1 MVKILKFIYVMII
14 FLSLFLVAT
23 NVNGNQ
29 FLIFLTF
36 LSYSVHNIIYYFNNI
51 FLFSFFITAINKCSQ
66 DSHCPKDM
74 CKKPSKPRCVVS
86 PKLPLSSKSGV
97 CTCV

>member
-23 NVNGNQ
+23 NVN
-29 FLIFLTF
+29 
-36 LSYSVHNIIYYFNNI
+36 
-51 FLFSFFITAINKCSQ
+51 AINKCSQ